1 MTKYNHFA
9 RSQYDVKTKKLDKFD
24 KLNYC
29 SGCINAF
36 RASACVAIIV
46 ISPMKRAKF

>member
-24 KLNYC
+24 NKITVV
-29 SGCINAF
+29 G
-36 RASACVAIIV
+36 V
-46 ISPMKRAKF
+46 